1 MRALVF
7 AMLVTG
13 CTSDDGLVHGT
24 LVNGTYEVTF
34 DLKTSPA
41 HDRPALVA
49 AASVTIDASSAAFAC
64 DGCATMPFETR
75 DEQCAHVDATADL
88 GGFSLCGLADGGIAA
103 DLIFDSGDRW
113 CMFGN

>member
-1 MRALVF
+1 MCDEQALLRPIVSASVF
-7 AMLVTG
+7 A
-13 CTSDDGLVHGT
+13 DG
-24 LVNGTYEVTF
+24 NREVTF
-34 DLKTSPA
+34 TRQTSSTDQAPS
-41 HDRPALVA
+41 LVA

-64 DGCATMPFETR
+64 DGCAAMLFETR
-75 DEQCAHVDATADL
+75 DEQCAHIDATADL